1 LHDRRAAVLRPAPV
15 DAPVQPIGDFAQF
28 GFLRAVIC
36 QPGRHPDA
44 RRLCRRDDAG
54 RREADHCRRPDCL
67 AESPSTEAATERI
80 AAILREKAAAAG
92 HPEKY
97 HHTLTVFW
105 MRMVAQLL
113 DKDLPLA
120 YYSANRLA
128 GDAARTGWIEP
139 DRRPL

>member
-1 LHDRRAAVLRPAPV
+1 LSRAGATSA
-15 DAPVQPIGDFAQF
+15 
-28 GFLRAVIC
+28 
-36 QPGRHPDA
+36 
-44 RRLCRRDDAG
+44 AG
-54 RREADHCRRPDCL
+54 RRPLDEIEYYDIVSIVASVDHAAHLRLALDLL